1 MDDYKLKYFKY
12 KNKYIQLKKLVGG
25 IDLNEKWSL
34 IDIDNDTSI
43 TTELDKKY
51 KYNLLQMNFTN
62 QRPKQVKH
70 FEKILNN
77 LIEKPESK
85 ILLYRQKIYAND
97 GSTEICDTYVT
108 CLDYNIIL
116 EKKEEYKQIPAL
128 KQLPTNQLDFD
139 TNTNII
145 TDTDHKSYYD
155 YFQNLITNSKYNEYN
170 LYVAI
175 APITMAEFYLPSFLR
190 DFLDKNPEEKLLILI
205 TALKYNESSTSLNTI
220 NVNDIYQYLSELKM
234 KYGER
239 IKFIH
244 WYSTFY
250 TSLRE
255 NNPNYE
261 NFKFTT
267 NAINFYNNIK
277 KSKLNIMYIGLL
289 TCGKIEHLKDKLKD
303 TKLFPNGYLYIG
315 CDAYIYNDKILKNN
329 ETCRN
334 TMVPT
339 KSQTLAAAPGLDRS
353 SIEKCNISFE
363 TVNVNLLQ

>member
-1 MDDYKLKYFKY
+1 MDNYKLKYFKY

-128 KQLPTNQLDFD
+128 KQWA
-139 TNTNII
+139 
-145 TDTDHKSYYD
+145 D
-155 YFQNLITNSKYNEYN
+155 YQRYFIFQKVSSK
-170 LYVAI
+170 
-175 APITMAEFYLPSFLR
+175 
-190 DFLDKNPEEKLLILI
+190 
-205 TALKYNESSTSLNTI
+205 
-220 NVNDIYQYLSELKM
+220 
-234 KYGER
+234 
-239 IKFIH
+239 
-244 WYSTFY
+244 
-250 TSLRE
+250 
-255 NNPNYE
+255 
-261 NFKFTT
+261 
-267 NAINFYNNIK
+267 
-277 KSKLNIMYIGLL
+277 
-289 TCGKIEHLKDKLKD
+289 
-303 TKLFPNGYLYIG
+303 
-315 CDAYIYNDKILKNN
+315 
-329 ETCRN
+329 
-334 TMVPT
+334 
-339 KSQTLAAAPGLDRS
+339 
-353 SIEKCNISFE
+353 
-363 TVNVNLLQ
+363 

>member
-1 MDDYKLKYFKY
+1 MDYRKKYLKY

-139 TNTNII
+139 TNTNISPCRRLRPDSLRNALGTKEYDWFGCQQNHHCRRRT
-145 TDTDHKSYYD
+145 TDSECR
-155 YFQNLITNSKYNEYN
+155 SR
-170 LYVAI
+170 
-175 APITMAEFYLPSFLR
+175 YLPR
-190 DFLDKNPEEKLLILI
+190 RRQRHPRH
-205 TALKYNESSTSLNTI
+205 A
-220 NVNDIYQYLSELKM
+220 
-234 KYGER
+234 
-239 IKFIH
+239 
-244 WYSTFY
+244 
-250 TSLRE
+250 
-255 NNPNYE
+255 
-261 NFKFTT
+261 
-267 NAINFYNNIK
+267 
-277 KSKLNIMYIGLL
+277 
-289 TCGKIEHLKDKLKD
+289 
-303 TKLFPNGYLYIG
+303 
-315 CDAYIYNDKILKNN
+315 
-329 ETCRN
+329 
-334 TMVPT
+334 
-339 KSQTLAAAPGLDRS
+339 DRQP
-353 SIEKCNISFE
+353 
-363 TVNVNLLQ
+363 VR